1 MKNSNELA
9 MCVRGCCKRL
19 MLANVL
25 QLISFLSVL
34 FAATIAAFLGVYR

>member
-1 MKNSNELA
+1 MTLRSVED
-9 MCVRGCCKRL
+9 RCKRL

-34 FAATIAAFLGVYR
+34 FAATIAAFLYTDITLR